1 MSKKKIFV
9 YGTDIDYATYPDATY
24 LDNIVEETI
33 QSVDFDDYVDVET
46 YEGKF
51 WLTINLEFDD
61 VVTPWGCENILSE
74 TKRHK
79 LMTDEEY
86 SALRTALS
94 IFDSITI
101 EFYINT
107 EDGDDEFTLKI
118 VF

>member
-46 YEGKF
+46 YEDKF